1 MNHKSAKYLFLRKI
15 VYLCLFALIM
25 GAFVYLSKK
34 YEAPQEEK
42 VIEFSSYYEGI
53 ETDKFNIIKAN
64 TLLKQL
70 KNGKY
75 IIFIGNHTSSWSEAY
90 AYILTECLEE
100 LNIRISYYDLDSD
113 KSQKNSNYYK
123 IRERLKNHLVSTDD
137 NDSNLLAPSLYIV
150 DNGKVKYYNVAT
162 SAVKNTTKIE
172 EYWTNY
178 NKESFKREIKKNIKR
193 YYLNN

>member
-1 MNHKSAKYLFLRKI
+1 MKNRSNRSALIRKFI
-15 VYLCLFALIM
+15 YLCLFATII

-34 YEAPQEEK
+34 YETPPEEET
-42 VIEFSSYYEGI
+42 ISFSNYYNGI
-53 ETDKFNIIKAN
+53 DTDKYNIIKAN

-70 KNGKY
+70 KTGKY
-75 IIFIGNHTSSWSEAY
+75 IIFIGNSSSRWSEAY

-150 DNGKVKYYNVAT
+150 DNGKIKYYNIAT

-178 NKESFKREIKKNIKR
+178 NKESFKREIKNNIKR

>member
-1 MNHKSAKYLFLRKI
+1 MKNRSNRSALIRKFI
-15 VYLCLFALIM
+15 YLCLFATII

-34 YEAPQEEK
+34 YETTPEEET
-42 VIEFSSYYEGI
+42 ISFSNYYNGI
-53 ETDKFNIIKAN
+53 DTDKYNIIKAN

-70 KNGKY
+70 KTGKY
-75 IIFIGNHTSSWSEAY
+75 IIFIGNSSSRWSEAY

-150 DNGKVKYYNVAT
+150 DNGKIKYYNIAT

-178 NKESFKREIKKNIKR
+178 NKESFKREIKNNIKR